1 MACWKI
7 PYDFPIQTSILRDS
21 PARFNYWRDANH
33 QATDSMAM
41 MVRALMMVATKT
53 NRKDSK
59 LGQAR

>member
-1 MACWKI
+1 MT
-7 PYDFPIQTSILRDS
+7 FPFKPLRDS
-21 PARFNYWRDANH
+21 PGRFNDRGDANH